1 MPRFL
6 VPARFWKNVE
16 ITLPQAESRHLRT
29 VLRLRHGDVITV
41 FDGEGREAQARVQS
55 VEKGAV
61 SILLLSEG
69 RIESPSLE
77 LALAVAVP
85 KAGVM
90 DDLLRQA
97 VELGLSRLTPL
108 AAERTVAR
116 WTSSEA
122 AVRVSRW
129 RRIALSAAKQCGL
142 NKLPEIE
149 PVCPPAELFNRIA
162 SFDAAFIGS
171 LAPNATPFRE
181 ALPAMRES
189 KPGRVL
195 LIIGPE
201 GDFTTAEHEAAC
213 CAGAVPVSFG
223 RLVFRVDTAALYG
236 LSVIRH
242 ELA

>member
-1 MPRFL
+1 MDR
-6 VPARFWKNVE
+6 
-16 ITLPQAESRHLRT
+16 Q
-29 VLRLRHGDVITV
+29 
-41 FDGEGREAQARVQS
+41 EAQARVQNI
-55 VEKGAV
+55 EKGAV
-61 SILLLSEG
+61 SILLISEG
-69 RIESPSLE
+69 RIESPTLE
-77 LALAVAVP
+77 LSLAVAIP

-116 WTSSEA
+116 WTPGEA
-122 AVRVSRW
+122 AARVARW
-129 RRIALSAAKQCGL
+129 RRIALSAAKQCGI

-171 LAPNATPFRE
+171 LAPNAAPFRE
-181 ALPAMRES
+181 VLRAMREP
-189 KPGRVL
+189 KPARVL

-201 GDFTTAEHEAAC
+201 GDFTPAEHEAAC
-213 CAGAVPVSFG
+213 RAGVVPVTFG

-236 LSVIRH
+236 LSAIRY